1 MTSLFHNLKNKLTST
16 HLSTVLSNIGWLLFD
31 RFFRMSINL
40 FVISWII
47 RYLGPEQ
54 FGILNYAQAII
65 AFFFAFIVFGL
76 NSITVKNLVSHPK
89 QSDDILGSCFLI
101 QSTLA
106 SISFLVLLLIT
117 TFLYKEYTPQLVTII
132 IGLSI
137 LLKPSDTIRYYFEAN
152 IQSKY
157 IVWSENCSFI
167 ICSSLKIILMLYQAS
182 FIAIV
187 CVFLLEA
194 ILSSILLL
202 IFYTYQKQSI
212 LKWRF
217 SLAQIKQD
225 LKDCWPL
232 MFANFTIIIY
242 MRIDQIM
249 LGQILDYSA
258 VGIYT
263 AAIRIS
269 EIFYLLPVIVVSSA
283 NPLLIRLRES
293 NKALYYQKI
302 YLIMLFLAW
311 ISILVALTIT
321 YTAPFI
327 INILFGSQ
335 YTEATD
341 ILIIHIWTGI
351 FVSIGVMSGQ
361 WFVIENLQ
369 KLYMYRSVFGA
380 VINIAA
386 NMVLIPKLGIKGAA
400 IATLFA
406 QISATFLF
414 DLFNV
419 QTRRIFWLKLNT
431 INPFYIIKSL
441 QKNKLYQN

>member
-1 MTSLFHNLKNKLTST
+1 MTSLLHNLKNKLTST
-16 HLSTVLSNIGWLLFD
+16 NVLTVLSNIGWLLFD

-40 FVISWII
+40 FVISWVI

-89 QSDDILGSCFLI
+89 QSNEILGSCFLI

-106 SISFLVLLLIT
+106 SISFLTLLVLT
-117 TFLYKEYTPQLVTII
+117 TFLYQEYTPQLVTII

-137 LLKPSDTIRYYFEAN
+137 LFKPSDTIRYYFEAN

-182 FIAIV
+182 FITIV

-194 ILSSILLL
+194 ILSSILLVL
-202 IFYTYQKQSI
+202 FYTYQKQNI
-212 LKWRF
+212 FKWRF
-217 SLAQIKQD
+217 SLIQIKQD
-225 LKDCWPL
+225 LKDSWPL

-249 LGQILDYSA
+249 LGQMLDYSA

-283 NPLLIRLRES
+283 NPLLIKLRES

-302 YLIMLFLAW
+302 YLIMLLLSW
-311 ISILVALTIT
+311 ISIFVALAIT

-327 INILFGSQ
+327 INTLFGVQ
-335 YTEATD
+335 YAEASD

-351 FVSIGVMSGQ
+351 FVSVGVMSGQ
-361 WFVIENLQ
+361 WYVIENLQ

-380 VINIAA
+380 IINIAA
-386 NMVLIPKLGIKGAA
+386 NMVLIPRLGIKGAA

-414 DLFNV
+414 DLFNL

-431 INPFYIIKSL
+431 INPFYMMRIFRKISSKH
-441 QKNKLYQN
+441 